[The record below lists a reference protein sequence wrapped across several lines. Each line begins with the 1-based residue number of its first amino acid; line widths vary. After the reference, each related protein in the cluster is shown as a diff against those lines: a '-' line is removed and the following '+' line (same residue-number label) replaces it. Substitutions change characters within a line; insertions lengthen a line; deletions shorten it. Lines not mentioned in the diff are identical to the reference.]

1 MKYEPQQMSAEEI
14 QVALNRLEGLEN
26 AAKKLLVVVRM
37 KFGTNVPEV
46 LKGVI
51 ASVEENLVS

>member
-1 MKYEPQQMSAEEI
+1 MKYEPQQMSADEI
-14 QVALNRLEGLEN
+14 QTALVRLEHLEN

-46 LKGVI
+46 MKDVI
-51 ASVEENLVS
+51 AAIEKDLA

>member
-1 MKYEPQQMSAEEI
+1 MKYEPQQMSADDI
-14 QVALNRLEGLEN
+14 QAALARLENLEN

-46 LKGVI
+46 MKGVI
-51 ASVEENLVS
+51 ASIEENVV

>member
-1 MKYEPQQMSAEEI
+1 MKYEPLQMSADEI
-14 QVALNRLEGLEN
+14 RAALARLEHLEN

-46 LKGVI
+46 MKDVI
-51 ASVEENLVS
+51 ATIEKDLA